1 MKNYYILTVDSF
13 QDTFTRIDAGKDFYF
28 ELSVQNI
35 TGILSVLQG
44 GDTVIVYRK
53 SPVIW
58 MHYCSSSCR
67 KRRKLRQ
74 NLEKYL
80 KLEM

>member
-44 GDTVIVYRK
+44 GDTVIVYRIVLVCLA
-53 SPVIW
+53 SVILT
-58 MHYCSSSCR
+58 S
-67 KRRKLRQ
+67 Q
-74 NLEKYL
+74 AT
-80 KLEM
+80 

>member
-13 QDTFTRIDAGKDFYF
+13 KDTFTRIDAGKDFYF

-44 GDTVIVYRK
+44 GDTVIV
-53 SPVIW
+53 
-58 MHYCSSSCR
+58 
-67 KRRKLRQ
+67 
-74 NLEKYL
+74 
-80 KLEM
+80 